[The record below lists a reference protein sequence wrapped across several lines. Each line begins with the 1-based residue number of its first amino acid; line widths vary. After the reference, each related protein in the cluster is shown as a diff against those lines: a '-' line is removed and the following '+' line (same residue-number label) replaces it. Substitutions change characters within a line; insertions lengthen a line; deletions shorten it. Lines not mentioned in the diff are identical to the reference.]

1 MALRSYISQL
11 NNWGKEQLPFFFL
24 VDFELEQPLAWP
36 LSEIGHQEV
45 LFDFE
50 GFSNTMEKKGK
61 DVFINKS
68 SGSFEVYKAKFDV
81 VHHHLQQGN
90 TFLVNL
96 TSKTEIFTSAGL
108 RDIFH
113 ASKAKYRMVY
123 KDQWVVFSPETFL
136 RISDGII
143 ETCPMKGTIDANLPD
158 AEALL
163 LNDPKELAEHVTV
176 VDLLRNDLS
185 MFARDVK
192 VERFRFAE
200 RIFTQGKDLI
210 QTSSKITGK
219 LPPDYASCIG
229 EMLVGMLPAGSVSG
243 APKAKTC
250 EIIQLAEQEKRGYYT
265 GVAGYFDGKNLNS
278 CVLIRFIE
286 KQNDRLYYKSGG
298 GITAQSAAWQEYQEL
313 IDKIYVPATGVHQDL
328 SK

>member
-1 MALRSYISQL
+1 MALSSYISQL

-24 VDFELEQPLAWP
+24 IDFELEKPLAWP
-36 LSEIGHQEV
+36 LHEISPDEV

-50 GFSNTMEKKGK
+50 RFSNTTEKKGK

-68 SGSFEVYKAKFDV
+68 SGSFEAYKAKFDL

-96 TSKTEIFTSAGL
+96 TGKTEIFTSAGL

-113 ASKAKYRMVY
+113 TTKAKYRMVY

-143 ETCPMKGTIDANLPD
+143 ETCPMKGTIDAGLPD

-185 MFARDVK
+185 MFAEDVK
-192 VERFRFAE
+192 VEKFRFTE
-200 RIFTQGKDLI
+200 KILTQGKDLI
-210 QTSSKITGK
+210 QTSSKITGN
-219 LPPDYASCIG
+219 LPPDYASRIG
-229 EMLVGMLPAGSVSG
+229 DILMGMLPAGSVSG
-243 APKAKTC
+243 APKPKTC
-250 EIIQLAEQEKRGYYT
+250 EIIQQAEQEKRGYYT
-265 GVAGYFDGKNLNS
+265 GVAGYFDGNSLNS

-286 KQNDRLYYKSGG
+286 RQNGRLYYKSGG

-313 IDKIYVPATGVHQDL
+313 IDKVYVPATGVHQDL